1 MKNFFHK
8 LAAYAALTLVSSM
21 PLSMDVMEDET
32 KQSAFYR
39 LSREP
44 DPFE

>member
-8 LAAYAALTLVSSM
+8 FVAYAALTLVSSI
-21 PLSMDVMEDET
+21 PLSDVMEYET
-32 KQSAFYR
+32 KQSAFYCI
-39 LSREP
+39 SREP